1 MLVVRA
7 TSIRPSLFILHSFL
21 HITKQP
27 PYTGLAWGTNGH
39 LAFFLKQMTQ
49 KQCVLPSH
57 SEGHRDTDTRDRCL
71 LRRRSQCPV
80 SPSKPDPGGQR
91 RGRYHH
97 TSLST
102 PWDLGVKSLDQD
114 WPSVKSPKK

>member
-1 MLVVRA
+1 MSDAGSESHQHQTFALHPPFLPPHHQA
-7 TSIRPSLFILHSFL
+7 TSLYWLGMGH
-21 HITKQP
+21 KWP
-27 PYTGLAWGTNGH
+27 PGL
-39 LAFFLKQMTQ
+39 LPKEMTQ

-57 SEGHRDTDTRDRCL
+57 SEGHRDTDPRDRCL
-71 LRRRSQCPV
+71 LRRRSQGPV

-102 PWDLGVKSLDQD
+102 PRDLGVESLDQD
-114 WPSVKSPKK
+114 